1 MISKNE
7 RVILYLL
14 SQTQNLTK
22 LKLVKLMFL
31 LSRERPLYDFVP
43 YLYGPFSFQMY
54 QDLRH
59 LEKNGHISQTDNEV
73 HFIEQIFPQPE
84 SSIKRTVQICLE
96 NFGDLSEDTLIDYVY
111 QTYPE
116 KTIFSKIRKM
126 EHYCRDETGIT
137 TIGYEGKN
145 IDKFLSILIENK
157 IQMVIDVRK
166 NSYSMKFGFSKNQLS
181 STLEKLGIAFLHIPQ
196 LGIESDKRQ
205 NLTRSGYE
213 SLFYEYAQTLGEKTE
228 YLDTITTISQQRKV
242 TLMCFEAQP
251 TDCHRGVIA
260 ERLRDDGHSVIDL

>member
-1 MISKNE
+1 MITKNE

-14 SQTQNLTK
+14 SQTKNLTK

-31 LSRERPLYDFVP
+31 LSRERTLYDFVP

-59 LEKNGHISQTDNEV
+59 LEKNGHISQTDDEV

-84 SSIKRTVQICLE
+84 SSIKKTVQACL
-96 NFGDLSEDTLIDYVY
+96 NHFGDLSEDNLIDYVY
-111 QTYPE
+111 RTYPE

-145 IDKFLSILIENK
+145 IDKFLSLLIENK
-157 IQMVIDVRK
+157 IQTLIDVRK
-166 NSYSMKFGFSKNQLS
+166 NSYSMKYGFSKNQLN
-181 STLEKLGIAFLHIPQ
+181 STLEKLGISFLHIPQ
-196 LGIESDKRQ
+196 LGIESEQRQ
-205 NLTRSGYE
+205 NLTRSGFE
-213 SLFYEYAQTLGEKTE
+213 KLFKEYAQTLGEKQE
-228 YLDTITTISQQRKV
+228 YLNTVTTISQQRKV
-242 TLMCFEAQP
+242 VLMCFEAQP
-251 TDCHRGVIA
+251 SDCHRGVIA
-260 ERLRDDGHSVIDL
+260 ERLRNEGHSVIDL